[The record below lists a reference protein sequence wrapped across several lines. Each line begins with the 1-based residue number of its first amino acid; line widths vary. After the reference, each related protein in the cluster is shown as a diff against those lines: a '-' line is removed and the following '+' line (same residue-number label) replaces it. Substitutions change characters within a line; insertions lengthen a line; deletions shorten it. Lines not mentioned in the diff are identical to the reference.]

1 MAGNR
6 ETGWQAGSHSA
17 YYRPMLAIVLAI
29 APIFI
34 VIVLGYLLR
43 RGGIPSFEFWN
54 LNDRLVYWVLMPALL
69 FYNMSTAD
77 FDADLV
83 GGYAAVILGSFAV
96 ALLLGLAGPKVFRYS
111 APVASSILQGAAR
124 HNSFVALA
132 VAERL
137 YGLEGLALASL
148 AVAMLIPTTNVS
160 VVALMVGL
168 VSEAKGMRIATAI
181 LRDLVRNPLLVA
193 VALGVAWNLSLGPEE
208 RPILHDITRIL
219 GGAALPIML
228 MCVGANLR
236 VKAMAVAIGPTALA
250 CLAKLAA
257 FPVAIIV
264 IARVVGLDDTQTMVA
279 LIFGA
284 VPSAPSAYTL
294 ARQLGGDAPL
304 MAAIVTIQ
312 TAISFVTLPATLT
325 LAERLL

>member
-1 MAGNR
+1 
-6 ETGWQAGSHSA
+6 
-17 YYRPMLAIVLAI
+17 MLTIVLAI
-29 APIFI
+29 APIFVI
-34 VIVLGYLLR
+34 IVLGYLLR

-54 LNDRLVYWVLMPALL
+54 LNDRLVYWVLMPSLL
-69 FYNMSTAD
+69 FHNMSTAD
-77 FDADLV
+77 FDAELV
-83 GGYAAVILGSFAV
+83 GGYATVILGSFSM
-96 ALLLGLAGPKVFRYS
+96 ALVLGLAGPKVFGFPPS
-111 APVASSILQGAAR
+111 VASSILQGSAR

-137 YGLEGLALASL
+137 YGQEGLALASL

-160 VVALMVGL
+160 VVTLMVGL

-193 VALGVAWNLSLGPEE
+193 VALGVTWNLVLGPEKQ
-208 RPILHDITRIL
+208 PILHDIASIL

-236 VKAMAVAIGPTALA
+236 VRAMAVAFGPTALA
-250 CLAKLAA
+250 CLAKLIVFPAA
-257 FPVAIIV
+257 ILVLSQI
-264 IARVVGLDDTQTMVA
+264 VGLSETQTTVA

-284 VPSAPSAYTL
+284 VPTAPAAYTL

-312 TAISFVTLPATLT
+312 TAIAFLTLPATLT
-325 LAERLL
+325 LAERYLL